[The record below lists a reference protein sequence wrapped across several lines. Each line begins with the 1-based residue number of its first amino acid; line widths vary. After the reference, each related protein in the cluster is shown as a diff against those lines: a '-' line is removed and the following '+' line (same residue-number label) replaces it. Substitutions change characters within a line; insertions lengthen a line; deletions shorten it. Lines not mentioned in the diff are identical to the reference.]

1 MSLIEQ
7 FIRYI
12 TFEKRF
18 SSHTIKAYASDL
30 KEFHEYALNK
40 TSSFDFIKTDERII
54 RDWIVSLMN
63 NKINAKSIGRKRSS
77 LSRFFKYLMRESLIT
92 ANPIDKVSIPKVKKR
107 LPVFVEEKN
116 MSELLNEVIFP
127 NNYEGI
133 RDKVIIELFYTTG
146 MRLSELIN
154 IRIFDINES
163 DSNVKVVGKRNKERI
178 IPILPELLENINKLK
193 DLTKE
198 KQLSNSEN
206 YLFLTTKG
214 VKLYP
219 RLVQRMI
226 NKYLSITT
234 TLEKRSPHILRHTF
248 ATHMLNHGADI
259 NSIKEILGHANL
271 SATQIYTH
279 NTFDKLKNIYKQSH
293 PRK

>member
-1 MSLIEQ
+1 
-7 FIRYI
+7 
-12 TFEKRF
+12 
-18 SSHTIKAYASDL
+18 
-30 KEFHEYALNK
+30 
-40 TSSFDFIKTDERII
+40 
-54 RDWIVSLMN
+54 
-63 NKINAKSIGRKRSS
+63 
-77 LSRFFKYLMRESLIT
+77 
-92 ANPIDKVSIPKVKKR
+92 
-107 LPVFVEEKN
+107 

>member
-1 MSLIEQ
+1 
-7 FIRYI
+7 
-12 TFEKRF
+12 
-18 SSHTIKAYASDL
+18 
-30 KEFHEYALNK
+30 
-40 TSSFDFIKTDERII
+40 
-54 RDWIVSLMN
+54 MN